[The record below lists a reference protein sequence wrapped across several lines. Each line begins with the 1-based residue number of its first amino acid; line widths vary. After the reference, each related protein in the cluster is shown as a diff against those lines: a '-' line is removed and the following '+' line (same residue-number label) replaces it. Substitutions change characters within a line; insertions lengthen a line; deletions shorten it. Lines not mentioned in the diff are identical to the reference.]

1 MGQWMVRLA
10 LRVVRNVQRRPQRV
24 TNKGSRLCVF
34 PAPILTYLRMQV
46 SFDQVISNDRLHCGG
61 GRVLGARSTP
71 ALNDLEATAAERL
84 AVRVNSI

>member
-1 MGQWMVRLA
+1 MDGQTSA
-10 LRVVRNVQRRPQRV
+10 TRRQKRPEK
-24 TNKGSRLCVF
+24 TSEGHMNKGSRLCVF